1 MYIPIPLLPYFPKQ
15 FGKKGKS
22 KDSYVFHASTQGESE
37 RWLQALRAAA
47 YPDVVRERVCV
58 VYIPL
63 LCFAVLLF
71 CHPHTR
77 SHVSPHTESVNGSPM
92 HMKTNPMKGILYN
105 LLKPSFPIPKPH

>member
-47 YPDVVRERVCV
+47 YPDVGGVETGYRYGNEYVWC
-58 VYIPL
+58 IFL
-63 LCFAVLLF
+63 FCALLF
-71 CHPHTR
+71 CSFVTPTHVHTSAHTR
-77 SHVSPHTESVNGSPM
+77 RASTAVRCT
-92 HMKTNPMKGILYN
+92 
-105 LLKPSFPIPKPH
+105 